1 MTINIMF
8 INNLFDL
15 ALNAK
20 TICFANTVILLSD
33 KSSDELYSKA
43 NMIVN
48 HVKSWFDINLLELNL
63 NKTKCMHFRIN
74 DTNHN
79 IHEKKMYIHISSCN
93 YFNFTVD
100 CYLFEEVD
108 TLNILG
114 YFIIIT

>member
-1 MTINIMF
+1 MTINIIL

-20 TICFANTVILLSD
+20 IICFADDTVISD
-33 KSSDELYSKA
+33 KSSYELYYKA

-63 NKTKCMHFRIN
+63 NKTKYMHFRIN
-74 DTNHN
+74 NTNHN
-79 IHEKKMYIHISSCN
+79 ILEKKIYIHTSSRN

-100 CYLFEEVD
+100 C
-108 TLNILG
+108 
-114 YFIIIT
+114 